1 VHLFGSGF
9 DPNAKLNT
17 VTLNGVP
24 VTVIEASPTR
34 LKVKLGKG
42 ITSGAFR
49 VEVPGRGFS
58 ETIQRF
64 SVVQQ
69 LRVKGFAP
77 TNGVP
82 GTYVVI
88 KGLGFENAGLRG
100 YIGQTPIGVRVDSP
114 TQVTI
119 AVPPNAD
126 SDKFV
131 FTAPGAGQAESDTK
145 FKVLTPLLITGF
157 QPAYGPEGSKVSIYG
172 TGFDLRPNKTKVTY
186 NRVALNVEN
195 GSSDTMLVV
204 TIPKGTEDS
213 SFKIKVRDRGE
224 VESDNLFSI
233 VRPQPAPVPVPI
245 ATPTPTPVPAPTPTP
260 TPTPAVEG
268 DPYAWGTPAP
278 TPTPTPAPTPTAT
291 PVPTPPTAPGN
302 MDDMLGVSGGE
313 QPKITRVDPLEAAVG
328 DLIMI
333 EGTGFG
339 EDMAAV
345 KAWIGNVP
353 ANVVGVLPEMVQ
365 IEVPVGVRRGAVK
378 LKVGDKLSVKSD
390 SLVTVTDA
398 PQ

>member
-1 VHLFGSGF
+1 
-9 DPNAKLNT
+9 

-24 VTVIEASPTR
+24 LTVIEASPTR
-34 LKVKLGKG
+34 LKVKLAKG
-42 ITSGAFR
+42 ITAGAFR

-69 LRVKGFAP
+69 LRVKSFEPA
-77 TNGVP
+77 NGVP

-119 AVPPNAD
+119 AVPQNAD
-126 SDKFV
+126 TDKFV
-131 FTAPGAGQAESDTK
+131 FTAPGAGQAESDAK

-157 QPAYGPEGSKVSIYG
+157 QPAYGPEGTKVSVYG

-195 GSSDTMLVV
+195 GSNETMLIV
-204 TIPKGTEDS
+204 TVPKGSEDS
-213 SFKIKVRDRGE
+213 AFKVKVRDRGE
-224 VESDNLFSI
+224 VESENLFSI
-233 VRPQPAPVPVPI
+233 VRPQPVPVSVPTPAPVPVP
-245 ATPTPTPVPAPTPTP
+245 TPTPTPIPTPAPTPAVDSDPYGWGPAPTPTP
-260 TPTPAVEG
+260 TPTPA
-268 DPYAWGTPAP
+268 P
-278 TPTPTPAPTPTAT
+278 TPTPT
-291 PVPTPPTAPGN
+291 PVPTPPTGPGN
-302 MDDMLGVSGGE
+302 MDDMLGVSTGE
-313 QPKITRVDPLEAAVG
+313 QPKITHIDPLEAAVG
-328 DLIMI
+328 DHIMI
-333 EGTGFG
+333 EGSGFG

-345 KAWIGNVP
+345 KAWIGNAP
-353 ANVVGVLPEMVQ
+353 ANVVGVLPEMIQ

-378 LKVGDKLSVKSD
+378 IKVSDKLSVKSD
-390 SLVTVTDA
+390 QLVTVTDA
-398 PQ
+398 PPE